1 MVIEDRIDIDKFKVV
16 TREILE
22 SNNLGI
28 MANHLAQLLVGILEI
43 KGCSI
48 FIFNPESK
56 ELETLGSFGLSV
68 DYMTKGPILVDK
80 SIGSVL
86 IRKPV
91 VIKDIT
97 NDDRLQYPEEAG
109 KEGIGAIV
117 SIPIMLYGEPVGA
130 FRLYHYEAWDVSE
143 RDLDSLMLLG
153 ENIGLAMTSTRVLNA
168 MQSLKSTIEDV
179 HPIWLKTN
187 SD

>member
-1 MVIEDRIDIDKFKVV
+1 MVIEDMIDIDKFKVV

-28 MANHLAQLLVGILEI
+28 MANHLTQLLVGILEI
-43 KGCSI
+43 KGCSV

-56 ELETLGSFGLSV
+56 ELEAIGNFGLSI

-91 VIKDIT
+91 VIKDAT
-97 NDDRLQYPEEAG
+97 KDDRLQYPEEAK

-117 SIPIMLYGEPVGA
+117 SIPIMLYGEPIGA
-130 FRLYHYEAWDVSE
+130 FRLYHYEAWDISE
-143 RDLDSLMLLG
+143 RDLDSLMLIG
-153 ENIGLAMTSTRVLNA
+153 ESIGLAMTYTRVLNA
-168 MQSLKSTIEDV
+168 MQSLKSIIEDV

>member
-22 SNNLGI
+22 SNNLDI
-28 MANHLAQLLVGILEI
+28 MANHLTQLLVGILEI
-43 KGCSI
+43 KGCSV

-56 ELETLGSFGLSV
+56 ELETLGSSGLSV
-68 DYMTKGPILVDK
+68 GYMTKGPILVDK

-91 VIKDIT
+91 VIKDVT
-97 NDDRLQYPEEAG
+97 NDNRLQYPEEAR

-117 SIPIMLYGEPVGA
+117 SIPIMLHGEPVGA
-130 FRLYHYEAWDVSE
+130 FRLYHYEAWDISK

-153 ENIGLAMTSTRVLNA
+153 ENIGLAMTHIRVLNA
-168 MQSLKSTIEDV
+168 MQSLKSIIEDV

>member
-1 MVIEDRIDIDKFKVV
+1 MVIEDMIDIDKFKVV

-22 SNNLGI
+22 SKSLDI

-43 KGCSI
+43 KGCSV

-56 ELETLGSFGLSV
+56 ELEVLGSFGLSV
-68 DYMTKGPILVDK
+68 DYMTKGPVLVDK

-97 NDDRLQYPEEAG
+97 NDERLQYPEEAR

-130 FRLYHYEAWDVSE
+130 FRLYHYEAWDISE

-153 ENIGLAMTSTRVLNA
+153 ENIGLAMTHTRVLNA
-168 MQSLKSTIEDV
+168 VQSLKGIIDEI